1 MRSSLWRFRFL
12 PCLLLLAP
20 ACAADT
26 ALEPPTIPPSLLI
39 GPPGCPTPYLTSGI
53 LEPIRADG
61 SSAFQLGRTVP
72 VKVRIF
78 DCVTGEGVNTLAPQI
93 GLALVDLDNGGEL
106 VDLVSSSAADD
117 GTTMR
122 SAGDGQYIF
131 NLSTKR
137 SQFAAGGGDLRS
149 GLYELTISSPG
160 DFEDVV
166 VRFTIRP

>member
-12 PCLLLLAP
+12 PCVLLLAP
-20 ACAADT
+20 ACVADS
-26 ALEPPTIPPSLLI
+26 ALEPATSPPSLL
-39 GPPGCPTPYLTSGI
+39 GSPGGCTPQYLTSGI

-72 VKVRIF
+72 VKIRIF

-93 GLALVDLDNGGEL
+93 ALALVDLGGGPVTEL
-106 VDLVSSSAADD
+106 LSSSAADD

-137 SQFAAGGGDLRS
+137 SQFAVGGGDLRP
-149 GLYELTISSPG
+149 GTYELTISSSG
-160 DFEDVV
+160 NFDDVV
-166 VRFTIRP
+166 VRFAIRP

>member
-12 PCLLLLAP
+12 PCVLLLAP
-20 ACAADT
+20 ACLADS
-26 ALEPPTIPPSLLI
+26 ALEPPTIPSPLI
-39 GPPGCPTPYLTSGI
+39 GGPGACSPPYLTSGI

-72 VKVRIF
+72 VKIRIF

-106 VDLVSSSAADD
+106 VDLVSSSAADN

-122 SAGDGQYIF
+122 SAGNGQYIF

-137 SQFAAGGGDLRS
+137 SQFAAGGDLRS
-149 GLYELTISSPG
+149 GLYELTISSPA
-160 DFEDVV
+160 DFEAVV